1 MRYDWPQDL
10 QLEASQR
17 TILEGIG
24 ERMPLLAE
32 WTEGE
37 KFIDADAPAAMAG
50 VLIPKFHPELTNVS
64 VKYLFQENMGSTLRT
79 VWGKAAKS
87 PARWLYLTS
96 IDFVLTFNWTIW
108 KTLTAP
114 QQAALVD
121 HELEHCFVEETAEGT
136 KLVLHPHDLEEF
148 NTTVRRWGL
157 WRSNVANFID
167 AARPQM
173 ELALG
178 AATAPAQE

>member
-10 QLEASQR
+10 QLSGPDRAE
-17 TILEGIG
+17 LESIG
-24 ERMPLLAE
+24 NAYPLLAE
-32 WTEGE
+32 WPEGE
-37 KFIDADAPAAMAG
+37 KFMQCEQAERMAD
-50 VLIPKFHPELTNVS
+50 VLITQFHPELRNVA
-64 VKYLFQENMGSTLRT
+64 VKYLFQENMGSALRT
-79 VWGKAAKS
+79 VWGKAAKT

-96 IDFVLTFNWTIW
+96 IDFVITFNWTVW
-108 KTLTAP
+108 KELTIP
-114 QQAALVD
+114 QRAALVD

-178 AATAPAQE
+178 AATAPAEE